1 MLVKTEAIV
10 LNKIN
15 YSETSII
22 VKVLTRSHGL
32 QTFLVKG
39 VYKKKSTQKASLFQP
54 LSILEIVFYQKE
66 NKEIKIPKETRLAY
80 AYQSIQSHF
89 LKASIAVF
97 LAEILGKAIRETFP
111 DERKYEFIKNS
122 LLHFDLQE
130 EGVVNFHL
138 SFLLKLSN
146 YLGFSITDQEIEK
159 LSQNIANN
167 NTSAFS
173 GKTGSQEIKK
183 LSSEPLLALLKQGYL
198 ALPKIHIS
206 NSQRR
211 ELLQGLINY
220 YSLHIENFGDV
231 KSLEV
236 FHQIFD

>member
-39 VYKKKSTQKASLFQP
+39 VYRKKSTQKASLFQP
-54 LSILEIVFYQKE
+54 LSILEVVFYQKE
-66 NKEIKIPKETRLAY
+66 NKEIKIPKEIRLAY
-80 AYQSIQSHF
+80 AFQSIQSNF
-89 LKASIAVF
+89 LKTSIIIF
-97 LAEILGKAIRETFP
+97 LAEVLAKAIRETVP

-130 EGVVNFHL
+130 EGFVNFHL
-138 SFLLKLSN
+138 SFLIKLSN
-146 YLGFSITDQEIEK
+146 YLGFSITTEELEK
-159 LSQNIANN
+159 HSSNRDFPITSFRSENVSSHTEKKSSNNNLLSRLKQNYSSLSQI
-167 NTSAFS
+167 
-173 GKTGSQEIKK
+173 Q
-183 LSSEPLLALLKQGYL
+183 
-198 ALPKIHIS
+198 IS
-206 NSQRR
+206 NSERR
-211 ELLQGLINY
+211 ELLESIINSY
-220 YSLHIENFGDV
+220 RLHIEKFGEV